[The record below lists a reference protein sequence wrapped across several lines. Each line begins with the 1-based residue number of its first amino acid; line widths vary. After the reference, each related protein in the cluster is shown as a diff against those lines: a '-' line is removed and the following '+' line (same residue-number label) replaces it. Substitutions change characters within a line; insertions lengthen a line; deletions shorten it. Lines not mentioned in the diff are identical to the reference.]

1 MTGIE
6 GCTVSEFKVSTVR
19 CAGPH
24 CDAVRGEVNRWFIVG
39 FVEGVFCC
47 RAFDGEMRPEDLP
60 VCGQQCAQRL
70 FEQWL
75 NRR

>member
-1 MTGIE
+1 MTDNLY
-6 GCTVSEFKVSTVR
+6 VR
-19 CAGPH
+19 NVVHCAGPGCEQIRRETNH
-24 CDAVRGEVNRWFIVG
+24 WLLIG
-39 FVEGVFCC
+39 FVDGVFCC

>member
-1 MTGIE
+1 VTDNAY
-6 GCTVSEFKVSTVR
+6 VR
-19 CAGPH
+19 NVVHCAGPN
-24 CDAVRGEVNRWFIVG
+24 CDAVRKDVNHWFLVG
-39 FVEGVFCC
+39 FVDGTFCC
-47 RAFDGEMRPEDLP
+47 RAFDGVVMFPEDLP

>member
-1 MTGIE
+1 MTDNAY
-6 GCTVSEFKVSTVR
+6 VR
-19 CAGPH
+19 NVVHCAGPN
-24 CDAVRGEVNRWFIVG
+24 CDAVRKDVNHWFLVG
-39 FVEGVFCC
+39 FVDGVFCC
-47 RAFDGEMRPEDLP
+47 RAFDDVMRPEDLP

>member
-1 MTGIE
+1 MTDNAYIRN
-6 GCTVSEFKVSTVR
+6 VVH
-19 CAGPH
+19 CAGPN
-24 CDAVRGEVNRWFIVG
+24 CSAIRKDVNHWFLVG
-39 FVEGVFCC
+39 FVHGAFHC
-47 RAFDGEMRPEDLP
+47 RAFDDVMEPEDLP